1 MENKIIAQVEAS
13 DRNIYLTI
21 KDGALVSVNYSQG
34 LTDIDL
40 HFINKHDAEL
50 TDFVIGSLQEQDETW
65 SVEHFF
71 PSPYWDDQVNAIDN
85 AIWDFI
91 NSKTK
96 RTIKITTTKWYS
108 KTATLEMP
116 YPKGVKLDDIEDYLH
131 DNASIQETID
141 EMLEKEDYDEDD
153 ETTLYN
159 VYDFAVVTS
168 PGRSNKIYGGTL

>member
-1 MENKIIAQVEAS
+1 
-13 DRNIYLTI
+13 
-21 KDGALVSVNYSQG
+21 
-34 LTDIDL
+34 
-40 HFINKHDAEL
+40 
-50 TDFVIGSLQEQDETW
+50 
-65 SVEHFF
+65 
-71 PSPYWDDQVNAIDN
+71 
-85 AIWDFI
+85 
-91 NSKTK
+91 
-96 RTIKITTTKWYS
+96 
-108 KTATLEMP
+108 MP